1 MTRCPGVVMIRF
13 PMRLALVA
21 ASAVL
26 AVSIGRAQQ
35 GGGAPAARPLVPMAA
50 SSLLL
55 NPDAHYGE
63 NVSLMAAVESVLSK
77 TAFTVDQDKAKA
89 TGKEVLIIAPTLTGV
104 VQPNTYVT
112 VTGEVV
118 KFDPSEVARKLK
130 GYTLDIAPDVVAKF
144 HGHPAV
150 FATAV
155 ITPGLLD
162 IAKRVLPPM
171 TPAEQA
177 YSKLMKGVGSAF
189 PALRTGLDNSNA
201 AAAKENV
208 AILKKSFV
216 EVQAFWKERGTADAL
231 GWAQEASKHT
241 DSIEAAVNAAKWD
254 DAKTATTNLQQLCTI
269 CHNAYRERQ
278 DDWSY
283 RIKSK

>member
-1 MTRCPGVVMIRF
+1 MAKF
-13 PMRLALVA
+13 LMRLTLVA
-21 ASAVL
+21 ASASL

-35 GGGAPAARPLVPMAA
+35 GGGAPAARPPVPMAA

-63 NVSLMAAVESVLSK
+63 NVSLTAAVEAVLSK
-77 TAFTVDQDKAKA
+77 TAFTVDQDKDKT
-89 TGKEVLIIAPTLTGV
+89 TGKEVLIVAPNMTGV
-104 VQPNTYVT
+104 VQLNTYVT
-112 VTGEVV
+112 IMGEVV

-130 GYTLDIAPDVVAKF
+130 GYTLDLTSDVVAKF
-144 HGHPAV
+144 EGHPAV

-155 ITPGLLD
+155 ITPGLID
-162 IAKRVLPPM
+162 VAKRVLPPM

-201 AAAKENV
+201 SAAKENV
-208 AILKKSFV
+208 AILKKSFAD
-216 EVQAFWKERGTADAL
+216 VQAFWKERNTADAV

-241 DSIEAAVNAAKWD
+241 DTIDAAVTAGKWD
-254 DAKTATTNLQQLCTI
+254 DAKTAAGSLQQLCTS
-269 CHNAYRERQ
+269 CHTAYRERL
-278 DDWSY
+278 DDGTY

>member
-1 MTRCPGVVMIRF
+1 MAKFLT
-13 PMRLALVA
+13 RLALVA
-21 ASAVL
+21 ASASL

-55 NPDAHYGE
+55 NPDAHFGE
-63 NVSLMAAVESVLSK
+63 NVSLMAAVETVLSK
-77 TAFTVDQDKAKA
+77 TAFTVDQDKAKT

-118 KFDPSEVARKLK
+118 KFDPAEVARKLK

-144 HGHPAV
+144 QGQPAV

-155 ITPGLLD
+155 ITPGLID
-162 IAKRVLPPM
+162 IAKRVAPPM

-177 YSKLMKGVGSAF
+177 YSKIMKGVGSAF
-189 PALRTGLDNSNA
+189 PALRTGLDGSNA
-201 AAAKENV
+201 ATAKENV
-208 AILKKSFV
+208 AILKKSFA
-216 EVQAFWKERGTADAL
+216 EVQAFWKERSTADAV

-241 DSIEAAVNAAKWD
+241 DTIEAAVSAGKWD
-254 DAKTATTNLQQLCTI
+254 DAKTAAGTLQQLCTT
-269 CHNAYRERQ
+269 CHTAYRERQ
-278 DDWSY
+278 DDGTF
-283 RIKSK
+283 RIKSSK

>member
-1 MTRCPGVVMIRF
+1 
-13 PMRLALVA
+13 
-21 ASAVL
+21 
-26 AVSIGRAQQ
+26 
-35 GGGAPAARPLVPMAA
+35 MAA

-55 NPDAHYGE
+55 NPDAHFGE
-63 NVSLMAAVESVLSK
+63 NVSLMAAVETVLSK
-77 TAFTVDQDKAKA
+77 TAFTVDQDKAKT

-118 KFDPSEVARKLK
+118 KFDPAEVARKLK

-144 HGHPAV
+144 QGQPAV

-162 IAKRVLPPM
+162 IAKRVAPPM

-177 YSKLMKGVGSAF
+177 YSKIMKGVGSAF
-189 PALRTGLDNSNA
+189 PALRTGLDGSNA

-208 AILKKSFV
+208 AILKKSFAD
-216 EVQAFWKERGTADAL
+216 VQAFWKERNTADAG

-241 DSIEAAVNAAKWD
+241 EPSKPPSMRASG
-254 DAKTATTNLQQLCTI
+254 TMRRLP
-269 CHNAYRERQ
+269 RERC
-278 DDWSY
+278 SNSARPATP
-283 RIKSK
+283 RIASGRTTERSESRAAGSAR